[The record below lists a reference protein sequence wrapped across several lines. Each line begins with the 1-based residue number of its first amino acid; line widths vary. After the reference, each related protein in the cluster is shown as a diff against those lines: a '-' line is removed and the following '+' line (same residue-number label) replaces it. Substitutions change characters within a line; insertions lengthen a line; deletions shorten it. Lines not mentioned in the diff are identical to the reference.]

1 MRYHMIWRYDAI
13 WYDMMIWYDIW
24 YMIYDIW
31 HMTYDVMWCDT
42 IRYGIWYDT
51 IRHDMTWYDMIW
63 YDMIWYDMIWYDM
76 IWYDLIWYDMIWA
89 CCELVCY
96 NKSPMNPLPRK
107 YNVLQYISW
116 ILRRLHAL
124 LKYNQFVWILKM
136 KKHARGTFPFVFHF
150 K

>member
-1 MRYHMIWRYDAI
+1 MMWTIRSDKIRCDAIPYDMTIRCDTI
-13 WYDMMIWYDIW
+13 WYDD
-24 YMIYDIW
+24 MIYDIW
-31 HMTYDVMWCDT
+31 HMTYDVMW
-42 IRYGIWYDT
+42 YDT
-51 IRHDMTWYDMIW
+51 IRFMIRYDTIWHDMTWHDMIW
-63 YDMIWYDMIWYDM
+63 YDMIWYDM
-76 IWYDLIWYDMIWA
+76 IWYDMIWA

-116 ILRRLHAL
+116 ILRRLPAL
-124 LKYNQFVWILKM
+124 LKYNQFVWILQM